1 MKCRMLPLS
10 FLVISSLAV
19 QAQDAPPAG
28 AREACKP
35 DMQKFCADVKPGGGR
50 IIACLRDHKDQL
62 SQACSDA
69 MASAAKSHRPPA
81 TGSDSSGQ
89 VPPSKPQQ

>member
-1 MKCRMLPLS
+1 MKRWMIPLS
-10 FLVISSLAV
+10 SLFIFSLAV

-35 DMQKFCADVKPGGGR
+35 DMQKFCSDVKPGGGR

-62 SQACSDA
+62 SQVCTDA
-69 MASAAKSHRPPA
+69 MASAKSHRPPA
-81 TGSDSSGQ
+81 TGSDSPGQ
-89 VPPSKPQQ
+89 TPPSKPQP

>member
-1 MKCRMLPLS
+1 
-10 FLVISSLAV
+10 V

-35 DMQKFCADVKPGGGR
+35 DMQKFCSDVKPGGGR

-62 SQACSDA
+62 SPGLHRRHGERQVAP
-69 MASAAKSHRPPA
+69 SAGHR
-81 TGSDSSGQ
+81 Q
-89 VPPSKPQQ
+89 